1 VEIIMARAGKHSA
14 VIYSEVSFLVYYLLA
29 TGLRVMTFHLSR
41 RFIIIIIIITIFIV
55 FIILQDWYWFIG
67 G

>member
-1 VEIIMARAGKHSA
+1 MARAGKHSA

-41 RFIIIIIIITIFIV
+41 FIIIIIIITIFIV